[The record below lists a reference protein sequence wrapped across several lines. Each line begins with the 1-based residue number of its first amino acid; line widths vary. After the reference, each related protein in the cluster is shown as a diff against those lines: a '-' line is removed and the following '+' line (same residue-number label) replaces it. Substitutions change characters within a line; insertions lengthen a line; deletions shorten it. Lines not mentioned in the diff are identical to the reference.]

1 MVLCDTHI
9 HLLAPEWRSPV
20 AERIESARQQG
31 IGLLLQPGVRM
42 SDWPELLSLAEQSA
56 EVYAAPGVH
65 PLYAEDWS
73 AACTAE
79 LQALCAHPK
88 VLAIGEIGLD
98 AALEVDQ
105 VSQHQVFT
113 AQVAIACDAGLPL
126 LIHCRR
132 RTAEVIRILQ
142 EFAARLHGGV
152 WHGFSG
158 SRETAQR
165 IIAQGFALG
174 IGPVLLRENV
184 RKLPEA
190 LKEIPDHMLVLET
203 DAPDMA
209 AGPET
214 LMTVARR
221 LAALRGWTLEECA
234 RITTA
239 NAHRIFQFGD
249 KPGE

>member
-31 IGLLLQPGVRM
+31 IGLLLQPGVNV
-42 SDWPELLSLAEQSA
+42 SDWPALLGLAEENSL
-56 EVYAAPGVH
+56 VYAAPGVH

-73 AACTAE
+73 AACATE
-79 LQALCAHPK
+79 LQVLCAHPK
-88 VLAIGEIGLD
+88 VLAIGEVGLD
-98 AALEVDQ
+98 AALDVDLDRQ
-105 VSQHQVFT
+105 RQTFV

-132 RTAEVIRILQ
+132 RSGEVLKVLQ
-142 EFAARLHGGV
+142 ESAARLHGGI

-158 SRETAQR
+158 SSETAQQ
-165 IIAQGFALG
+165 IVAQGFALG
-174 IGPVLLRENV
+174 IGPVLLRENA
-184 RKLPEA
+184 RKLPAA
-190 LKEIPDHMLVLET
+190 LKDVPDHMLVLET

-214 LMTVARR
+214 LVRVARR

-239 NAHRIFQFGD
+239 NAHRILRFGD